1 MQRPGYIDLLGALRE
16 TLLATDAAVGLRQSG
31 DAVESVQKTLTITP
45 IVLGVAFARVG
56 KSALGGQFVIQ
67 REVLGNIDAVGATTL
82 AAVGTAVA

>member
-1 MQRPGYIDLLGALRE
+1 MQRPRYIDLLGALRE
-16 TLLATDAAVGLRQSG
+16 TLLTTDAAVGLRQSG

-56 KSALGGQFVIQ
+56 KSTLGGQFVIQ
-67 REVLGNIDAVGATTL
+67 REVLGNIHAVGATAL

>member
-16 TLLATDAAVGLRQSG
+16 TLLTTDAAVGLRQSG
-31 DAVESVQKTLTITP
+31 DAVESVHKTLTITP
-45 IVLGVAFARVG
+45 IVFGVAFARVG

-67 REVLGNIDAVGATTL
+67 REVLGNIDAIGATAL

>member
-16 TLLATDAAVGLRQSG
+16 TLLTTDAAVGLRQSG
-31 DAVESVQKTLTITP
+31 DAVESFQKTLTITP
-45 IVLGVAFARVG
+45 IVLGVAFAWVG

-67 REVLGNIDAVGATTL
+67 REVLGNIDAVGATAL

>member
-16 TLLATDAAVGLRQSG
+16 TLLTTDAAVGLRQSG
-31 DAVESVQKTLTITP
+31 DAVEPVQKTLTLTP
-45 IVLGVAFARVG
+45 IVLGVTFARVG

-67 REVLGNIDAVGATTL
+67 REVLGNIDAVGATAL